1 VFEKLK
7 QSDKFDMMKL
17 LLDGHPA
24 EGFSIF
30 PDGLVRYSQDIYHP
44 VSMMKP

>member
-1 VFEKLK
+1 MFEKLK
-7 QSDKFDMMKL
+7 QSDKLDMMKL

-30 PDGLVRYSQDIYHP
+30 PDSLVRYSEDIYYWLAR
-44 VSMMKP
+44 